1 MRLATLIL
9 VFLVLDLHIL
19 YSRAEYV
26 YENGQW
32 IWKDDAQ
39 PVDKTPAYEDS
50 EGSGEGDYYDDSE
63 DYDYYEGS
71 GAEAHGGED
80 TSSSYYDESYP
91 SEKEKDT
98 GYDNSWN
105 TNANVNDIKNNKN
118 KENDDNNYNWKSAD
132 INNNFNYNQNNDED
146 IQLTDDTK
154 TTAVVTT
161 TRTPPTTIVKL
172 TTKPIIVGNTNIHPT
187 SFFAQPG
194 ILAAVVGGAVVG
206 LLCAILLVMFI
217 VYRMRK
223 KDEGSYSLDEPRRSP
238 NAAHLYA
245 KANSREFFA

>member
-1 MRLATLIL
+1 MRPAIIL
-9 VFLVLDLHIL
+9 FCLLDLHITI
-19 YSRAEYV
+19 SRAEYV

-32 IWKDDAQ
+32 IWKNDVQ
-39 PVDKTPAYEDS
+39 PVEKSPSYSDS
-50 EGSGEGDYYDDSE
+50 EGSGDYYDNDN
-63 DYDYYEGS
+63 DDNYDYYEGS
-71 GAEAHGGED
+71 GSDNED
-80 TSSSYYDESYP
+80 NYYEESYP
-91 SEKEKDT
+91 SETD
-98 GYDNSWN
+98 YNNNNNDNSWN
-105 TNANVNDIKNNKN
+105 TNDNVNQNQINTGSSN
-118 KENDDNNYNWKSAD
+118 DNNNYDWQNAN
-132 INNNFNYNQNNDED
+132 INNNFNYNPNNDED

-154 TTAVVTT
+154 TTQFAVVTT
-161 TRTPPTTIVKL
+161 TPAPTTIVKL